1 MAVFIGFIIGYI
13 IMSAILHPLRALY
26 LVSRVAGVCCM
37 FYGVGSLAYPETG
50 FKFLIIGVVLFFIPK
65 KLKQYSDGGN
75 K

>member
-1 MAVFIGFIIGYI
+1 MAVFIGFLIGYI

-26 LVSRVAGVCCM
+26 LVSRVAGVCYM

-50 FKFLIIGVVLFFIPK
+50 FKFLIIGVALFFIPK

>member
-26 LVSRVAGVCCM
+26 LVSRVACVCCM

-50 FKFLIIGVVLFFIPK
+50 FKFLIIGVALFFIPK

>member
-26 LVSRVAGVCCM
+26 LVSKVAGVCCM

-50 FKFLIIGVVLFFIPK
+50 FKFLIIGVALFFIPK

>member
-26 LVSRVAGVCCM
+26 LVSRVTGVCCM

-50 FKFLIIGVVLFFIPK
+50 FKFLIIGVALFFIPK

>member
-37 FYGVGSLAYPETG
+37 FYGVGWLAYPETG
-50 FKFLIIGVVLFFIPK
+50 FKFLIIGVALFFIPK